1 MRLYPILFEGVV
13 GEEGGDDLKF
23 ETTNGDPLPH
33 HVSLT
38 KFKPYEDPSML
49 GEEFEITVNGLVIDR
64 EVQKVAAVRVELPSE
79 PSVVKISTGSV
90 PHITVGLFE
99 GGKPMNSQKL
109 DYDKAVPFSATLKV
123 MLINALDN
131 KRFMDEYQ
139 FEEVKKNTAKGSAQ
153 LVLSRESSAALRAA
167 VMDKIKEVQI
177 EDYTVS

>member
-13 GEEGGDDLKF
+13 GEEGGDDLNF

-49 GEEFEITVNGLVIDR
+49 GEEFEITVNGLAIDR
-64 EVQKVAAVRVELPSE
+64 EVQKVAAVRVVLPSD
-79 PSVVKISTGSV
+79 VKISTGSV

-153 LVLSRESSAALRAA
+153 LVLSTESSAALRAA
-167 VMDKIKEVQI
+167 VMDKIKEV
-177 EDYTVS
+177 